1 MKLISTSLIMLFISI
16 FSAIL
21 GLYRETLLAKY
32 FGITSEMEIFIIASF
47 LPLVVLPAIGKALT
61 TSFIPVYLNL
71 KKESESSAINFYN
84 QSKKCI
90 LFLGSVLMI
99 IIAIISII
107 YVYEIV
113 EFKDLGMNNLFLY
126 MILILLPTIL
136 LFNIYGIERGRHQAE
151 NSYLLPSISNLF
163 INLFF
168 IIFILLGANFN
179 DISYLCYGLLLAS
192 FSQMYLLLKTK
203 RNSMYMHQISGKQ
216 WWKSNEMKSFLA
228 IFMPALLS
236 NIAPI
241 IPMLLARF
249 LTHNFREGALVSLN
263 YAFTIASLPI
273 LLLGMS
279 SFTILYTLFSKSF
292 VSKEFKK
299 LKFQLISSIN
309 FLTIILIPLT
319 IYVINYSEEIIKVL
333 FERGAFDQQAT
344 MLTASAL
351 NIFILG
357 LYPTAIRE
365 LLFRFCFATSNK
377 KAGFMSG
384 WLLLITNIIYTVL
397 FCLEFNQYGVP
408 WAILLANTITI
419 FYMIYKNKEYIN
431 SDLLW
436 NLAKKIIFIL
446 IFSILSIILINNII
460 ENSWLLKSESI
471 FILICSALMYIIVHI
486 ICFFLFL
493 YKEIKTL
500 LRNFRSIRNK

>member
-1 MKLISTSLIMLFISI
+1 MKLISTSLIMLCISI

-32 FGITSEMEIFIIASF
+32 FGISSEMEAFVIASF

-71 KKESESSAINFYN
+71 KKESESSAINFYE

-90 LFLGSVLMI
+90 LFLGMVLMI
-99 IIAIISII
+99 IIGIISII
-107 YVYEIV
+107 YVYKV
-113 EFKDLGMNNLFLY
+113 AEFQDLGMNNLLLY

-136 LFNIYGIERGRHQAE
+136 MFNIYGIERGRHQAE

-168 IIFILLGANFN
+168 ILFIVFGANFN

-203 RNSMYMHQISGKQ
+203 RKSLHVINGKK
-216 WWKSNEMKSFLA
+216 WWQSNEMKSFWAFFLPAILA
-228 IFMPALLS
+228 
-236 NIAPI
+236 NIAPT

-249 LTHNFREGALVSLN
+249 LTDNFREGALVSLN

-279 SFTILYTLFSKSF
+279 SFSILYTLFSKSF

-299 LKFQLISSIN
+299 LKIQLSNSIN
-309 FLTIILIPLT
+309 FLTIILIPST
-319 IYVINYSEEIIKVL
+319 IYVIYFSEEIIRVL
-333 FERGAFDQQAT
+333 FERGVFDQQAT
-344 MLTASAL
+344 MLTASVL
-351 NIFILG
+351 NVFILG

-377 KAGFMSG
+377 KTPFISG
-384 WLLLITNIIYTVL
+384 WLLLITSIIFTVS
-397 FCLEFNQYGVP
+397 FCFVFNQYGVP
-408 WAILLANTITI
+408 WAILIANLFTVI
-419 FYMIYKNKEYIN
+419 YMFKKNKEYMNYSIIW
-431 SDLLW
+431 DLI
-436 NLAKKIIFIL
+436 KKIIFISIL
-446 IFSILSIILINNII
+446 SILSIILVKKLI

-471 FILICSALMYIIVHI
+471 FILICSALMYLIFYMIG
-486 ICFFLFL
+486 LFIFQ
-493 YKEIKTL
+493 YKEIMML
-500 LRNFRSIRNK
+500 LDDFRVKRKK